1 MGITHRPDST
11 GRQGF
16 LRDSVRIEVEQA
28 AERTR
33 GLALALA
40 GAFLVLKEL
49 QRRQDAAAAMPS
61 IVASSS

>member
-1 MGITHRPDST
+1 
-11 GRQGF
+11 
-16 LRDSVRIEVEQA
+16 VEQA
-28 AERTR
+28 VERTR

-49 QRRQDAAAAMPS
+49 QRRQDAAAAMPG